1 MKEFI
6 TKKIIGNNSLGEK
19 QNQKQNVDKNTK

>member
-1 MKEFI
+1 MKKFI
-6 TKKIIGNNSLGEK
+6 PKKLIRDNSLGEK

>member
-6 TKKIIGNNSLGEK
+6 IKKIIRDNSLGEK
-19 QNQKQNVDKNTK
+19 QNQKQDVDKNTK